1 MEELGPKANTEGDLL
16 LFNNPLPASSLPPI
30 GPVTVSAN
38 IPSSSSFPATVSTI
52 SGIDPVPT
60 VASSSPLVNEVKM
73 PTTNQLFDIPVATDM
88 LTSQVARE
96 LQERNAFDPTDA
108 LAVSGSIN
116 SIASINVTGEPPGT
130 SDNVRDEA
138 ANASSPED
146 GALISRNGMPC
157 VRISSSHLIIY
168 LEVIT

>member
-1 MEELGPKANTEGDLL
+1 
-16 LFNNPLPASSLPPI
+16 
-30 GPVTVSAN
+30 
-38 IPSSSSFPATVSTI
+38 
-52 SGIDPVPT
+52 
-60 VASSSPLVNEVKM
+60 M